1 MTILVNITFEIVTEE
16 SAENGETAES
26 GFLAENSEYT
36 FRELVETLRDKF
48 TNASCWPVSASVNTW
63 FTNDPDTDFRTR
75 DVETESI
82 HYSRDNPPKNAKYWE
97 KAIRAAFKGAK

>member
-1 MTILVNITFEIVTEE
+1 MAILVNITYEIVTEE
-16 SAENGETAES
+16 SAENGEAEES

-36 FRELVETLRDKF
+36 FRELVDALREKF
-48 TNASCWPVSASVNTW
+48 TNASCRSVSADVNTW
-63 FTNDPDTDFRTR
+63 FTREPDTDMYSG

-97 KAIRAAFKGAK
+97 WAIRAAFKGAK